1 MLEMEFLRSFCGTC
15 SFPVLPNL
23 STSLHP
29 VRFAYQKQR
38 RVFYPKSQNARNMIP
53 DTSEHS
59 GLNPTPSPY
68 NLRPRNNSQERGR
81 GDAPSD
87 RAWNFDLFSSA
98 LRNARAL
105 KDAIDEVVLEQY
117 NRAWKWFLA
126 HEESEIKN
134 QARAV
139 QHKHEDVDAVWNRI
153 LQELDNPG
161 AIMLAMHLMYEDVMR
176 RPLAANDPRDITKMV
191 AKYFR
196 EKTVFRIKV
205 DRLKV
210 EVIKKIKLARKLRE
224 KGFDPQ
230 REVIWNERA
239 SIVSKYRRAINQEI
253 KFYNDHIK
261 ALHAAIKQREAM
273 IEGFDPAFSRAV
285 ALISPPDTLQ
295 SEWHDE
301 YALMDPEIRE
311 KDWDNTV
318 DNYLTFKKKHYMEEK
333 RAELLRDD
341 VAWADFMS
349 MNQATLKKELFRRE
363 AALKKLMLT
372 DVFTNIQR
380 AFPEFDPTLI
390 KGIEYDPSDS
400 GAESG

>member
-1 MLEMEFLRSFCGTC
+1 
-15 SFPVLPNL
+15 
-23 STSLHP
+23 
-29 VRFAYQKQR
+29 
-38 RVFYPKSQNARNMIP
+38 MIP
-53 DTSEHS
+53 GTGDQA
-59 GLNPTPSPY
+59 GLNPVPSPY
-68 NLRPRNNSQERGR
+68 NLRPRNNSQDCGR
-81 GDAPSD
+81 GHAPSD

-98 LRNARAL
+98 LRNAREL
-105 KDAIDEVVLEQY
+105 KDAIDEIVLEQY
-117 NRAWKWFLA
+117 NKAWKWFLSY
-126 HEESEIKN
+126 EEGEIKN
-134 QARAV
+134 QARVV
-139 QHKHEDVDAVWNRI
+139 QHKHEDLDVVWNRM
-153 LQELDNPG
+153 LQELENPG
-161 AIMLAMHLMYEDVMR
+161 AIMLAMHLMYEDVVR
-176 RPLAANDPRDITKMV
+176 RPLATNDPRDITKMV

-196 EKTVFRIKV
+196 EKTVFRIRV

-210 EVIKKIKLARKLRE
+210 DIIKKIKIARKLRE

-253 KFYNDHIK
+253 KFYNDQIK

-273 IEGFDPAFSRAV
+273 IEDFDPAFARAI

-318 DNYLTFKKKHYMEEK
+318 DNFLAFKKKHYMEEK

-380 AFPEFDPTLI
+380 AFPEHDPTLI
-390 KGIEYDPSDS
+390 KGIEYDPN
-400 GAESG
+400 ESGIESG